1 MTSPYPDGNTYAER
15 QHNAA
20 RDDEP
25 TDSELESF
33 VEDWLDTKRKKL
45 GIEYISEALIER
57 KGDIGLMEIF
67 KAWNG
72 QPLDFSDAVKKA
84 IDDYWRP
91 MAERDAEYHDFAEDR
106 GQS

>member
-1 MTSPYPDGNTYAER
+1 MSALMPDGHTYAER

-20 RDDEP
+20 RYEP
-25 TDSELESF
+25 TDSEIESFIECWLES
-33 VEDWLDTKRKKL
+33 KRKKL

-57 KGDIGLMEIF
+57 KGDIGLMLIF
-67 KAWNG
+67 QAWNG

-106 GQS
+106 GQL